1 MCKDELESN
10 RASMEGEIRRGL
22 LERLPGGAGHPSPGT
37 RQDLWSYSLVTNNQN
52 MKKHLFSSSPT
63 CFAVKVCHAT
73 EATLVIQF
81 LILLKLI

>member
-1 MCKDELESN
+1 MYKDELESN
-10 RASMEGEIRRGL
+10 KASMEGEIRRGL

-37 RQDLWSYSLVTNNQN
+37 RQDLWSHSLVTNNQN

-63 CFAVKVCHAT
+63 CFAT